1 MNKIGKCVFVFC
13 IILMTSQYAISQTI
27 SKGQKPVTISGALGG
42 NLSYYNMNGIPERR
56 LPYGYSLF
64 GNVNLRLY
72 GWSLPFSIAVSQQG
86 SSFTQPFRQ
95 IGVSPNYKW
104 VKVHLG
110 YRVMRF
116 SEFTLNNVTFLGAG
130 VELRPGKLR
139 FSAMAGR
146 FREARREGGDLFRVP
161 QFERNGYS
169 FSIGGG
175 TDSYFDLVFFKASD
189 DVNSIS
195 EPNTIAGLQTP
206 EANTAVGIA
215 GKVQLVKNKI
225 SLNYDLAGSAYTRDL
240 QSPEFDTEVQALQRF
255 GNFLN
260 INRSSNIA
268 AALNTGLQYQHK
280 NLNTGIQYRQIQP
293 GYRSL
298 GVNYLLSDLEMITMN
313 LGGSFFK
320 NKVNINSSYGI
331 QNNNLSQ
338 KRFSSSSR
346 NIGSLNANI
355 RATQKV
361 NLNFGY
367 SNFSMY
373 QTLLLD
379 TLFADSVLIDQTNH
393 LVTASATY
401 LILSQGKTHTIGINT
416 NFQDLSDNRAS
427 DFFSAS
433 NQMLNLNLTYG
444 IRFNS
449 KGFGLNVALNYQEFG
464 SVLTAQTRYGATLG
478 GNATLL
484 EKKMT
489 LRLTQTWNESV
500 TENRGNDQIFS
511 SQFTMAYRLL
521 AKHSISIGGGIIA
534 RRGVN
539 DFTESRV
546 SLGYRMQF

>member
-1 MNKIGKCVFVFC
+1 VFLIC
-13 IILMTSQYAISQTI
+13 IILVGSQYGYGQTI
-27 SKGQKPVTISGALGG
+27 AKGQKPVSISGALGG

-72 GWSLPFSIAVSQQG
+72 GWSLPFSIAISQQG
-86 SSFTQPFRQ
+86 TSFTQPFRQ

-104 VKVHLG
+104 IKLHLG
-110 YRVMRF
+110 YRVMQF

-130 VELRPGKLR
+130 VELRPGKFR
-139 FSAMAGR
+139 FSAMVGR
-146 FREARREGGDLFRVP
+146 FREARREAGDLFRVP

-169 FSIGGG
+169 FSIGAGKK
-175 TDSYFDLVFFKASD
+175 SHVDLVFFKASD
-189 DVNSIS
+189 EVNSIS
-195 EPNTIAGLQTP
+195 DPDSIAGLHSP
-206 EANTAVGIA
+206 EANTAIGLV
-215 GKVQLVKNKI
+215 GKVQLIENK
-225 SLNYDLAGSAYTRDL
+225 LFVNYDLAASAYTRDL
-240 QSPEFDTEVQALQRF
+240 RSPELESEEDALQRF
-255 GNFLN
+255 GNFVN
-260 INRSSNIA
+260 VNRSSNLAGA
-268 AALNTGLQYQHK
+268 ANAGLQYQFS
-280 NLNTGIQYRQIQP
+280 NLNAGVQYRYIQP

-298 GVNYLLSDLEMITMN
+298 GVNYLISDLEMITMN
-313 LGGSFFK
+313 LGGNFFQ
-320 NKVNINSSYGI
+320 NKVNVNGSYGI

-338 KRFSSSSR
+338 RRFASSSR

-355 RATQKV
+355 RATQKL

-393 LVTASATY
+393 LITASATY
-401 LILSQGKTHTIGINT
+401 LILSEGKTHTIGINT
-416 NFQDLSDNRAS
+416 NFQDLTDNRAT
-427 DFFSAS
+427 DAFSAS
-433 NQMLNLNLTYG
+433 NRMVNLNLTYG

-449 KGFGLNVALNYQEFG
+449 KGFGLTAAVNYQEFG
-464 SVLTAQTRYGATLG
+464 SVLTAQTRYGATVG

-489 LRLTQTWNESV
+489 LRLTQAWNQSV

-511 SQFTMAYRLL
+511 IQFTMAYRLM
-521 AKHSISIGGGIIA
+521 AKHSVSLGGGVIA
-534 RRGVN
+534 RRGNN
-539 DFTESRV
+539 DFTESRI